1 MTTFETLNG
10 RGQLGR
16 LRALAERA
24 LTAYGIRPARIVP
37 LAHAENSTFRVETSG
52 GGRFVLRIQR
62 VTGTP
67 FHPPR
72 GLPEVGSEL
81 MWLSAL
87 RRETNLAVPEP
98 MPTTGGSLLT
108 VTASDGVPAPRICV
122 LFRWTP
128 GRFLDAGL
136 TPKHLERVGGFIARL
151 HDHAVRF
158 APPPG
163 FERWQI
169 EAISDEAGAYIA
181 DTVAEL
187 GGPRSAAT
195 VERLLAL
202 AQRSQRQLGTGSDV
216 FGLIHS
222 DLHQQNYLFHRGEVG
237 AIDFDDCGWGHFVYD
252 LAVASSELRHRRD
265 HADLLA
271 AMLRGYRGV
280 RALPA
285 EHERHIDV
293 FVGVRALKLTLWMHE
308 QRDHPGFADWE
319 AEARE
324 GLADLDAIT
333 DRLVG
338 SG

>member
-1 MTTFETLNG
+1 MTTFVALSV

-16 LRALAERA
+16 LRALAEHA
-24 LTAYGIRPARIVP
+24 LTAYDIRPARIVP
-37 LAHAENSTFRVETSG
+37 LAHAENSTFRVDTRR

-72 GLPEVGSEL
+72 GLPEVRSEL

-87 RRETNLAVPEP
+87 RRETNLVVPEP
-98 MPTTGGSLLT
+98 VPTTEGSLVT
-108 VTASDGVPAPRICV
+108 VTETEGVPAPRICV

-136 TPKHLERVGGFIARL
+136 TAKHLERVGGFIARL

-158 APPPG
+158 VPPPG
-163 FERWQI
+163 FERWHI
-169 EAISDEAGAYIA
+169 EEISDEAAAYVA
-181 DTVAEL
+181 DTVAKL
-187 GGPRSAAT
+187 GDPRSVAT
-195 VERLLAL
+195 VETLLEL
-202 AQRSQRQLGTGSDV
+202 TQRSQRELGAGSDV

-222 DLHQQNYLFHRGEVG
+222 DLHQENYLFDRGEVG

-252 LAVASSELRHRRD
+252 LAVASSELRRRRD
-265 HADLLA
+265 HPDLLA
-271 AMLRGYRGV
+271 ALLRGYRGV
-280 RALPA
+280 RQLPA

-293 FVGVRALKLTLWMHE
+293 FVGLRALKLALWMHE

-324 GLADLDAIT
+324 GLADVDAIT
-333 DRLVG
+333 RRLVG

>member
-1 MTTFETLNG
+1 MTTFG
-10 RGQLGR
+10 AMSVRGQLGR
-16 LRALAERA
+16 LRVLAEYA

-37 LAHAENSTFRVETSG
+37 LAHAENSTFRVETDG

-72 GLPEVGSEL
+72 GPSEVRSEL

-87 RRETNLAVPEP
+87 RREAMAVPEP
-98 MPTTGGSLLT
+98 VPTSDGSLLT
-108 VTASDGVPAPRICV
+108 VAESEGVPGPRICV

-151 HDHAVRF
+151 HDQALRF

-163 FERWQI
+163 FERWRI
-169 EAISDEAGAYIA
+169 EEVSEEAVAYIA
-181 DTVAEL
+181 ETVQEL
-187 GGPRSAAT
+187 GGPTSVAT
-195 VERLLAL
+195 VETLVAL
-202 AQRSQRQLGTGSDV
+202 GQRSQRELGTGSDV

-222 DLHQQNYLFHRGEVG
+222 DLHQENYLFHRGEVG

-252 LAVASSELRHRRD
+252 LAVASSELRHRQD
-265 HADLLA
+265 HPDLLA
-271 AMLRGYRGV
+271 ALLRGYRGV
-280 RALPA
+280 RAFPV
-285 EHERHIDV
+285 EHERHLEV
-293 FVGVRALKLTLWMHE
+293 FVGLRALKLTLWMHE

-333 DRLVG
+333 ERLVG